1 MPKRFGF
8 LLSLGL
14 MLALGAIV
22 ACGGSAAPAVERF
35 TPGAPAASSDATS
48 VPAVAPTEA
57 VEAMATVPAGS
68 VTMAMRNLRSGAG
81 TPRFCTAGCAET
93 VYLLAI
99 LETLTGV
106 EAGPGGALDPQNI
119 PMLAKS
125 WELSADQK
133 TMDFVLEEGI
143 MFHKDWG
150 EMTAEDVAF
159 SYNDAN
165 AFTTPES
172 IHGQAGDFAPLIA
185 NVEALDKYTVRF
197 NFQLFHQAM
206 PLRYM
211 GPFYQSAGIVP
222 KKAFDELGPD
232 GMREVYI
239 GTGPFIFDEWKKSES
254 LIAHAV
260 DEHWRKVPAVK
271 EIRIL
276 DIPEGAARTAMLETG
291 EAQIAGELPY
301 KDVVRLQKK
310 GFKLQRDNGR
320 SLEQGMFFS
329 GNYWETKHPVSGK
342 VLTRTFVDKPW
353 IGKFGDAESM
363 ENARKV
369 RIAMSMALDRQGIK
383 DSLTEGL
390 GEDCYLIQISTQQA
404 EWKDRWEMPYDPEG
418 AKKLLAEAGY
428 LGFAARTA
436 MLETGEAQ
444 IAGELPYKDV
454 VRLQKK
460 GFKLQRDNGRSLEQG
475 MFFSGNYWET
485 KHPVSGKVLTRTFV
499 DKPWIGKFGDAES
512 MENARKVRIAM
523 SMALDRQGIKDSLT
537 EGLGEDCY
545 LIQISTQQAEWK
557 DRWEMPYDPEGAKK
571 LLAEAG
577 YPNGFEAE
585 LWVGPGGFTAEL
597 GDAIAGLWLK
607 NLNVNTIVDRITY
620 TKFRPTLVQRSNTQI
635 YSSAGDEGKTGFPV
649 HWPKGFQG
657 SSLTDG
663 GWGPG
668 FEDPFYTDMLFKM
681 NAINEPA
688 DRLPLAEE
696 YFDHVFETGMQPCV
710 IQIPYHPIYDPNQ
723 IAEWKPFPNM
733 NGNLS
738 GAAAFE
744 TIVLK

>member
-1 MPKRFGF
+1 MPRKPLGF
-8 LLSLGL
+8 LLLGVL
-14 MLALGAIV
+14 LTMGVIV
-22 ACGGSAAPAVERF
+22 ACGGAAATPAARFTPAAPA
-35 TPGAPAASSDATS
+35 ATS
-48 VPAVAPTEA
+48 VPAAPA
-57 VEAMATVPAGS
+57 ATSVPAAAATSVPAAATAKPAGV

-93 VYLLAI
+93 IYLLAI
-99 LETLTGV
+99 TETLTGV
-106 EAGPGGALDPQNI
+106 KAGPGGPLDPQNI
-119 PMLAKS
+119 PMLAES
-125 WELSADQK
+125 WELAADQK
-133 TMDFVLEEGI
+133 TMDFKLRKGV

-150 EMTAEDVAF
+150 EMKAIDVAF

-165 AFTTPES
+165 AYTTPES
-172 IHGQAGDFAPLIA
+172 IHGQAGDFAPLIES
-185 NVEALDKYTVRF
+185 VEAIDEYTVRF
-197 NFQLFHQAM
+197 NFLLFHQAM

-211 GPFYQSAGIVP
+211 GPFYQSAAIMP
-222 KKAFDELGPD
+222 KAVFDKLGPD

-254 LIAHAV
+254 LIVHSV
-260 DEHWRKVPAVK
+260 TEHWRQVPAVA

-276 DIPEGAARTAMLETG
+276 DIPEGSARTAMLETG
-291 EAQIAGELPY
+291 EAQIAGELAY

-329 GNYWETKHPVSGK
+329 GNYWETTHPVSGK
-342 VLTRTFVDKPW
+342 ALDRTFVDKPW

-383 DSLTEGL
+383 ESLTEGL

-404 EWKDRWEMPYDPEG
+404 EWKD
-418 AKKLLAEAGY
+418 K
-428 LGFAARTA
+428 
-436 MLETGEAQ
+436 
-444 IAGELPYKDV
+444 
-454 VRLQKK
+454 
-460 GFKLQRDNGRSLEQG
+460 
-475 MFFSGNYWET
+475 
-485 KHPVSGKVLTRTFV
+485 
-499 DKPWIGKFGDAES
+499 
-512 MENARKVRIAM
+512 
-523 SMALDRQGIKDSLT
+523 
-537 EGLGEDCY
+537 
-545 LIQISTQQAEWK
+545 
-557 DRWEMPYDPEGAKK
+557 WEMPYDPEGAKK

-577 YPNGFEAE
+577 YPDGFEAS

-607 NLNVNTIVDRITY
+607 NLNVKTVVDRITY
-620 TKFRPTLVQRSNTQI
+620 TKFRPTLVQRTNTQI

-657 SSLTDG
+657 SALTDG

-681 NAINEPA
+681 NAINEPN

-710 IQIPYHPIYDPNQ
+710 IQIPFHPIYDPNQ

-733 NGNLS
+733 NGNVS